1 MLLTNLESKH
11 SMVMKFGQSFTDTT
25 EKFLPKCSK
34 KKDPKISFMSF
45 VIFKE
50 SFVKRNL
57 GIWESLYID
66 SETF

>member
-1 MLLTNLESKH
+1 
-11 SMVMKFGQSFTDTT
+11 MKFSQSFADTT

-66 SETF
+66 SEIF